1 MGIFSKIA
9 SGLKKTKDA
18 LSSKLK
24 YVFTKNEIDND
35 FYDELEMALLSSDV
49 GVEVTNEVILNL
61 KTEVKKNGYKKAD
74 ETKNAVKDILI
85 GILNK
90 VNVPPLS
97 YPLVIMVIGVN
108 GVGKTTSIGKLA
120 NKFVKEKKNVVICAG
135 DTFRAAASDQLAV
148 WADRAKVKI
157 VKSETG
163 SDPGAVVFDSI
174 KSAKAKNADV
184 LIIDT
189 AGRLHNKVNLM
200 QELKKIN
207 RIVEREYPEAMYLKA
222 IVVDSSIG
230 MNSISQVDAFSEAIG
245 LTDIIITKLDGT
257 SKGGAVFSLAKSHG
271 LSIRYVGVG
280 EGIDDLIDFNPR
292 DFVNSII
299 E

>member
-1 MGIFSKIA
+1 MGLFSKIA
-9 SGLKKTKDA
+9 AGLKKTKDA

-24 YVFTKNEIDND
+24 YVFTKNEIDQD
-35 FYDELEMALLSSDV
+35 FYDELEMVLISSDV
-49 GVEVTNEVILNL
+49 GVEVTDDIISKL
-61 KTEVKKNGYKKAD
+61 KAEVKKNGYKKTE
-74 ETKNAVKDILI
+74 ETKNAVKQILVDILNQNEKPE
-85 GILNK
+85 LK
-90 VNVPPLS
+90 F
-97 YPLVIMVIGVN
+97 PLVLMVIGVN

-120 NKFVKEKKNVVICAG
+120 NKFAKEGKNVVICAG
-135 DTFRAAASDQLAV
+135 DTFRAAASDQLSV

-200 QELKKIN
+200 EELKKIN

-230 MNSISQVDAFSEAIG
+230 MNSVSQVEAFGDAVG

-257 SKGGAVFSLAKSHG
+257 SKGGAVFALASSHD
-271 LSIRYVGVG
+271 LAIRYVGVG
-280 EGIDDLIDFNPR
+280 EGVDDLIDF
-292 DFVNSII
+292 DAKAFVDSII

>member
-1 MGIFSKIA
+1 MGLFSKIA
-9 SGLKKTKDA
+9 AGLKKTKDA
-18 LSSKLK
+18 LASKLK
-24 YVFTKNEIDND
+24 YVFTKSEIDED

-49 GVEVTNEVILNL
+49 GVEVTDEVIEKLRVA
-61 KTEVKKNGYKKAD
+61 VKKNGYKKTD
-74 ETKNAVKDILI
+74 ETKNALKEILV
-85 GILNK
+85 GILTQNDVSNLK
-90 VNVPPLS
+90 

-120 NKFVKEKKNVVICAG
+120 NKFVKDKKSVVICAA
-135 DTFRAAASDQLAV
+135 DTFRAAASDQLTV

-163 SDPGAVVFDSI
+163 SDPGAVVFDAI
-174 KSAKAKNADV
+174 KSAKAKKADV

-200 QELKKIN
+200 EELKKIN
-207 RIVEREYPEAMYLKA
+207 RIVDREYPEAMYLKA

-230 MNSISQVDAFSEAIG
+230 MNSISQVDAFSEAVG

-257 SKGGAVFSLAKSHG
+257 AKGGAVFALAQKHD

-292 DFVNSII
+292 DFVDSII

>member
-1 MGIFSKIA
+1 MGLFSKIA
-9 SGLKKTKDA
+9 AGLKKTKDA

-24 YVFTKNEIDND
+24 YVFTKNEIDQD
-35 FYDELEMALLSSDV
+35 FYDELEMVLISSDV
-49 GVEVTNEVILNL
+49 GVEVTDDIISKL
-61 KTEVKKNGYKKAD
+61 KAEVKKNGYKKTE
-74 ETKNAVKDILI
+74 ETKNAVKQILVDILNQNEKPE
-85 GILNK
+85 LK
-90 VNVPPLS
+90 F
-97 YPLVIMVIGVN
+97 PLVLMVIGVN

-120 NKFVKEKKNVVICAG
+120 NKFAKEGKNVVICAG
-135 DTFRAAASDQLAV
+135 DTFRAAASDQLSV

-200 QELKKIN
+200 EELKKIN

-230 MNSISQVDAFSEAIG
+230 MNSVSQVEAFGNAVG

-257 SKGGAVFSLAKSHG
+257 SKGGAVFALASSHD
-271 LSIRYVGVG
+271 LAIRYVGVG
-280 EGIDDLIDFNPR
+280 EGVDDLIDF
-292 DFVNSII
+292 DAKAFVDSII

>member
-1 MGIFSKIA
+1 MGLFSKIA
-9 SGLKKTKDA
+9 AGLKKTKDA

-24 YVFTKNEIDND
+24 YVFTKNEIDQD
-35 FYDELEMALLSSDV
+35 FYDELEMVLISSDV
-49 GVEVTNEVILNL
+49 GVEVTDDIISKL
-61 KTEVKKNGYKKAD
+61 KAEVKKNGYKKTE
-74 ETKNAVKDILI
+74 ETKNAVKQILVDILNQNEKPE
-85 GILNK
+85 LK
-90 VNVPPLS
+90 F
-97 YPLVIMVIGVN
+97 PLVLMVIGVN

-120 NKFVKEKKNVVICAG
+120 NKFAKEGKNVVICAG
-135 DTFRAAASDQLAV
+135 DTFRAAASDQLSV

-200 QELKKIN
+200 EELKKIN

-230 MNSISQVDAFSEAIG
+230 MNSISQVEAFGDAVG

-257 SKGGAVFSLAKSHG
+257 SKGGAVFALASSHD
-271 LSIRYVGVG
+271 LAIRYVGVG
-280 EGIDDLIDFNPR
+280 EGVDDLIDF
-292 DFVNSII
+292 DAKAFVDSII